1 MELVRGDAHVVSEAA
16 VRPGAGQPA
25 RHEVDA
31 AVVLGAP
38 AVEAGTAAERGLH
51 QHLVTGA
58 RLADAG
64 AQRDDFSAELVAH
77 DEAGRPRVGAV
88 EKAVD
93 VAAADA
99 DALDLQQDVARA
111 GTRFGTVGEAH
122 VPRAVEHGGQ
132 HGTYNA
138 ARHPSATGLDRR
150 SHKPLYCPL
159 RPSVGARRGRSAGGD
174 ADVEAARGNATSS
187 VESAQCGRPTID
199 CLWWYR

>member
-58 RLADAG
+58 RRADAG

-88 EKAVD
+88 EKASVD

-138 ARHPSATGLDRR
+138 AKYLPRPALIVDHTNLYTAR
-150 SHKPLYCPL
+150 S
-159 RPSVGARRGRSAGGD
+159 
-174 ADVEAARGNATSS
+174 
-187 VESAQCGRPTID
+187 GRPLEPGEAVPLVRMEQSV
-199 CLWWYR
+199 LWR